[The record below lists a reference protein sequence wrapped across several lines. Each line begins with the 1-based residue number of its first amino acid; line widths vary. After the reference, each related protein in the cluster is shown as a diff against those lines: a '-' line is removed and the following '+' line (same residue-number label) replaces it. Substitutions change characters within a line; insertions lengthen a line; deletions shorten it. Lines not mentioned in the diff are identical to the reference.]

1 MIDAASFEKMLLSY
15 DQVEIDDSLGDNIRA
30 FRFNGGE
37 ATDPMLFALIYTD
50 TAPLKVSLRCDPQLS
65 LKLREE
71 YITIL
76 PGENLDRKI
85 WNTIICSGQL
95 TDDEVFDLARLAYN
109 IAAGRA

>member
-1 MIDAASFEKMLLSY
+1 MIQAADFEKLLLSY
-15 DQVEIDDSLGDNIRA
+15 DKVVTDDSLGQGIRA
-30 FRFNGGE
+30 FGFKASDE
-37 ATDPMLFALIYTD
+37 AEPTLFALVYTD
-50 TAPLKVSLRCDPQLS
+50 TSPLKISLRCDPQLS

-109 IAAGRA
+109 IASGRA